1 MCTLVKSDTLSN
13 MGTRTSFFPEAAAL
27 KIYLKRCLIAH
38 LSSEIDG
45 INFAQKPDLILIFDC
60 VLIQNRHQRYTSRQV
75 VHYSTYSHNFDAQ
88 SGPTWGLF
96 PVLSKN

>member
-13 MGTRTSFFPEAAAL
+13 MGTRTLFFLEAAAL
-27 KIYLKRCLIAH
+27 KTYLKRCLIAH

-45 INFAQKPDLILIFDC
+45 ISFAQKPELIIMFEC
-60 VLIQNRHQRYTSRQV
+60 ILIQNRHQRYILRQV

-88 SGPTWGLF
+88 SGPNWGLF